1 MSDFSLDD
9 ILDKYGHKDS
19 VTGSSDDVD
28 DILNDI
34 LGEPRKSKE
43 RGQSEDPYIDVFGE
57 RGQRKTK
64 PEDSL
69 VFADLEEKK
78 RKTEQRRA
86 EFEEKQQLAEEKKR
100 EELAKKQRVAEE
112 RQRAEK
118 ERKQQEEEAQRL
130 AEEEKARQEEEA
142 RRIAEEERAKQEEEA
157 RRIAEEERARQEEEV
172 RRIAE
177 EERQRKAEEALRL
190 AEEERLRQEEEAR
203 RLAEEQAAA
212 IEPFTPDIEPD
223 IDDTEPDETDKAVLT
238 EEERLRQAEEEL
250 KRRKFEE
257 EERRFATK
265 SVIVQDVPIE
275 LPNASEQSEQA
286 SGEPTTEEIQLEKV
300 LRQQKIEIDSQKL
313 LIKETE
319 LEDPDDFLKA
329 INPYDLSKKSEYT
342 QQIETLT
349 ASELSGDTMGVDAI
363 LLKELAKSHAAEPTL
378 EDTRS
383 IERIVGGATR
393 IMPDLDKPQSTGY
406 AINLDETFELK
417 DDIKEFIPKG
427 DTKEVRK
434 HSEEEERLLRS
445 INSTIEQKR
454 LADLKDTNPAS
465 AYDTGP
471 FDKIVIPTNTFKYEA
486 AVNRSLQTG
495 EIPKNDPEIA
505 EQKLKEL
512 ATKRKRRLSNFVLE
526 DISDDDL
533 DYYDDSAEEPAP
545 DDEVGIWTDL
555 VETQKSLR
563 LRFILLFIVTAA
575 VFAVNIIQKVFIN
588 QKIGMFGNELGILSN
603 DGIVFAN
610 LIGGVLGMILCSS
623 VMISGLGKIFKG
635 KADCDSVCAVSCTLS
650 LLASVVHLMDTN
662 DLQQGRA
669 FIYIPAAL
677 LGLLLNSVG
686 KLSMIKRAKK
696 NYHFIMSDACRYYAE
711 IIDGQSEASAFTKG
725 VVSELPYLVTMRK
738 TELFT
743 DFLKKSYCEDMA
755 DRVAKKLV
763 PISLAI
769 GVIMGLLVYFIP
781 NGTEVNGVQVF
792 NNNIYWATSVFVAFV
807 CVLSPFSMMFMVNNP
822 FRRASRA
829 LLKHGSA
836 LLGYTSAEEFGETN
850 SVLVDAATL
859 FPKSAIECTNIK
871 PCKLQNSINN
881 ISLDMA
887 IILAASLAVNCDS
900 VLSGLFFDMIGANRD
915 MLLKIDGCVYE
926 DNMGVMGWY
935 ENKRI
940 IMGSREHMKHHS
952 IKVPEMSAIA
962 KFSRN
967 GSDSVYLAVGGE
979 LAVIFFIR
987 LTANPSVRSEIK
999 ELTSRGASVVIKT
1012 TDSLITIGRI
1022 TDLFDLDPERVR
1034 IIGSSLHGL
1043 YSECTSYTANG
1054 CGALAGTGSFV
1065 SLAKGINAS
1074 KKLLKDVSISRV
1086 SLILSLIVGTLFMI
1100 FLAFS
1105 PITLVFTPEIII
1117 GWNVLWL
1124 LIMLLLQS
1132 FRKY

>member
-19 VTGSSDDVD
+19 GTSSSDDVD

-34 LGEPRKSKE
+34 LGGSSSSRKSGE
-43 RGQSEDPYIDVFGE
+43 NGQSGDPYIDVFGD
-57 RGQRKTK
+57 RGQRKQK
-64 PEDSL
+64 NDDPLS
-69 VFADLEEKK
+69 FAGLEENK
-78 RKTEQRRA
+78 RRTEQRRA
-86 EFEEKQQLAEEKKR
+86 DFEEKQQLAEEKKR
-100 EELAKKQRVAEE
+100 EELAKKQRIAEE
-112 RQRAEK
+112 RQREEKERKQREEEARLAAEEERK
-118 ERKQQEEEAQRL
+118 QREEEVRLAAEEERKQQEEEARRN
-130 AEEEKARQEEEA
+130 AEEEA
-142 RRIAEEERAKQEEEA
+142 RKRQENALRQAEEER
-157 RRIAEEERARQEEEV
+157 I
-172 RRIAE
+172 
-177 EERQRKAEEALRL
+177 
-190 AEEERLRQEEEAR
+190 RQEEEAR
-203 RLAEEQAAA
+203 RLAEEQKLAETGTVQSADNEEAPAAE
-212 IEPFTPDIEPD
+212 EPEQPE
-223 IDDTEPDETDKAVLT
+223 LT
-238 EEERLRQAEEEL
+238 EEEKRLRAEEEL

-275 LPNASEQSEQA
+275 LPGTGKEQA
-286 SGEPTTEEIQLEKV
+286 GQASSEPTTEEIQLEKV

-329 INPYDLSKKSEYT
+329 INPYDMSKKSEYT
-342 QQIETLT
+342 MQIESLT

-363 LLKELAKSHAAEPTL
+363 LLKELAKSNAASPTL
-378 EDTRS
+378 EDTRPLD
-383 IERIVGGATR
+383 RIVGGATR
-393 IMPDLDKPQSTGY
+393 VMPDLEKPESTGY
-406 AINLDETFELK
+406 AINLDETFEIK

-445 INSTIEQKR
+445 INNTIEQKR
-454 LADLKDTNPAS
+454 LSDIKDTNPAS
-465 AYDTGP
+465 VYDTGP

-486 AVNRSLQTG
+486 AVNESLHTG

-512 ATKRKRRLSNFVLE
+512 ASKRKRRLSNFVLE

-533 DYYDDSAEEPAP
+533 DYYDDSAEETAP
-545 DDEVGIWTDL
+545 DDEAGIWTDL

-563 LRFILLFIVTAA
+563 LRFVLLFIVTAA
-575 VFAVNIIQKVFIN
+575 VFVIDILQKIFIQQKV
-588 QKIGMFGNELGILSN
+588 GMFGNELGLLSN
-603 DGIVFAN
+603 NGIVFAN

-650 LLASVVHLMDTN
+650 LLASILHLMDTN

-669 FIYIPAAL
+669 FIYVPVAL

-696 NYHFIMSDACRYYAE
+696 NYHFIQSDACRYCAE
-711 IIDGQSEASAFTKG
+711 VIDGQSEASAFTKG

-755 DRVAKKLV
+755 DRVAKRLV
-763 PISLAI
+763 PISLVI

-792 NNNIYWATSVFVAFV
+792 NNNIYWASSVFVAFV
-807 CVLSPFSMMFMVNNP
+807 CMMSPFSMMFMVNNP

-836 LLGYTSAEEFGETN
+836 LLGYTSAEEFGEAN

-887 IILAASLAVNCDS
+887 IILAASLAVNCNS
-900 VLSGLFFDMIGANRD
+900 VLSGLFFEMIGANRD

-952 IKVPEMSAIA
+952 IKIPEMSAIA
-962 KFSRN
+962 KYSRN

-999 ELTSRGASVVIKT
+999 ELTNRGTSVIIKT

-1022 TDLFDLDPERVR
+1022 TDLFDLDPEKVR

-1043 YSECTSYTANG
+1043 YNECTSYTANG
-1054 CGALAGTGSFV
+1054 CGALSGTGSFV

-1086 SLILSLIVGTLFMI
+1086 SLILGIIIGVLFMI
-1100 FLAFS
+1100 FLAFQ

-1117 GWNVLWL
+1117 GWNLLWL
-1124 LIMLLLQS
+1124 LIMLFIQG